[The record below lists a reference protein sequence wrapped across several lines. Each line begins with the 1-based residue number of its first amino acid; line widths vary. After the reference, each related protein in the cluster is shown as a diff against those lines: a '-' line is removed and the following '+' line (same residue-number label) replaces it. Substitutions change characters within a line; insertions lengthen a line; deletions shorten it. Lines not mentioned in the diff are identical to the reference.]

1 MWKVNQLNIMVS
13 NKICISSIEKDYDV
27 LGRGSSKVWLFSIAA
42 SENLKFEISWVLC
55 LIYII
60 FFISNKISATSKFGD
75 EKCVMINDKDMIYFG
90 MKDYCE
96 STQWNEQYALLRHE
110 ETFDITIP
118 NANRLDEVFLKIQ
131 VTKLP

>member
-1 MWKVNQLNIMVS
+1 
-13 NKICISSIEKDYDV
+13 
-27 LGRGSSKVWLFSIAA
+27 
-42 SENLKFEISWVLC
+42 
-55 LIYII
+55 
-60 FFISNKISATSKFGD
+60 
-75 EKCVMINDKDMIYFG
+75 MINDKDMIYFG

-118 NANRLDEVFLKIQ
+118 NANRLDVVFLKIQ

>member
-1 MWKVNQLNIMVS
+1 
-13 NKICISSIEKDYDV
+13 
-27 LGRGSSKVWLFSIAA
+27 
-42 SENLKFEISWVLC
+42 
-55 LIYII
+55 
-60 FFISNKISATSKFGD
+60 
-75 EKCVMINDKDMIYFG
+75 MIYFG